1 MEKQREA
8 NYKKWFDR
16 WIKSYDLKKQIEIA
30 NSKNY
35 TCLNI
40 PVHNIKDERD
50 KQMMLDIEFV
60 SMLGNEFPDFKI
72 RREKEVKDRYFLGNK
87 IGQVH
92 CSTIYIDWR

>member
-30 NSKNY
+30 NSKDY

-40 PVHNIKDERD
+40 SVHNIKDERD
-50 KQMMLDIEFV
+50 KQMMLDIKFV
-60 SMLGNEFPDFKI
+60 SMLENEFTDFKI
-72 RREKEVKDRYFLGNK
+72 SREKEVKDRYLLGNK
-87 IGQVH
+87 IGQVQ
-92 CSTIYIDWR
+92 CNTIYIDWR